1 MTSQY
6 LYFKDCAPSQ
16 AISSALTPVNAP
28 GQLESVPYLSA
39 AVTSQPRET
48 DLRSERAERAEAT
61 GWTRSDDDEIR
72 AAMEAAG

>member
-28 GQLESVPYLSA
+28 GQLESVPYLLA
-39 AVTSQPRET
+39 GVTCSLEHPIRHCVSDNER
-48 DLRSERAERAEAT
+48 RS
-61 GWTRSDDDEIR
+61 
-72 AAMEAAG
+72 